1 MAMWNFAYPQTGT
14 PSHRLTVSPS
24 HSLTLWPS
32 RGFPPRPFLFPA
44 TAPSAARTLPT
55 VQWDRGRGHHEKT
68 PCFPPSRVYLVACPR
83 MRCAGCSSPSV
94 QPCAPYL
101 LGEKPSTP
109 ITQALQCGTCS
120 ARDTCIILNFSLGH
134 HALGG
139 SVGSDSGV

>member
-1 MAMWNFAYPQTGT
+1 MHTHKPAHP
-14 PSHRLTVSPS
+14 LTVSPS
-24 HSLTLWPS
+24 HRLIPS
-32 RGFPPRPFLFPA
+32 HSGPPEGSPLVPSSFPPQHRPQPA
-44 TAPSAARTLPT
+44 LCPLSSEAAGGDTMKKRP
-55 VQWDRGRGHHEKT
+55 VS
-68 PCFPPSRVYLVACPR
+68 PPSRVYLVACPR